1 MNLILSLDG
10 SLAVVMAIVDIFVI
24 NKKIRFMELVQGYFL
39 ILSRQQLRLPA
50 LLPVL
55 YKI

>member
-10 SLAVVMAIVDIFVI
+10 SLAVVMTIVDIFVI

>member
-1 MNLILSLDG
+1 MNLILSLVG
-10 SLAVVMAIVDIFVI
+10 SLAVVMAIVDIFII
-24 NKKIRFMELVQGYFL
+24 NKNIRFMELVQGYFL
-39 ILSRQQLRLPA
+39 ILSLQQLRLPA

>member
-1 MNLILSLDG
+1 MNLILSLVS
-10 SLAVVMAIVDIFVI
+10 SLAVVMAIVDIFII
-24 NKKIRFMELVQGYFL
+24 NKNIRFMELFQGYFL
-39 ILSRQQLRLPA
+39 ILSLQQLLLPA

>member
-10 SLAVVMAIVDIFVI
+10 SLAVVITIVDIFVI

>member
-10 SLAVVMAIVDIFVI
+10 SLAVVMAIVDISVI
-24 NKKIRFMELVQGYFL
+24 NKNIRFMELVQGYFL
-39 ILSRQQLRLPA
+39 ILSLQQLRLPA

>member
-24 NKKIRFMELVQGYFL
+24 NKNIRFMELVQGYFL
-39 ILSRQQLRLPA
+39 ILSLQQLRLPA